1 MFMRRCFTAAM
12 SITAEE
18 KRAIEQVAERL
29 RERFPE
35 KKPGL
40 VGTTVDQAHRRYDG
54 RPIRDFVPVLVER
67 EAREELDVPEM
78 A

>member
-1 MFMRRCFTAAM
+1 MFMRRCFTADM

-29 RERFPE
+29 RERFPQQQ
-35 KKPGL
+35 PAL
-40 VGTTVDQAHRRYDG
+40 VGTTVAQAHRRYDG

-67 EAREELDVPEM
+67 EAREELDVLGKV
-78 A
+78 